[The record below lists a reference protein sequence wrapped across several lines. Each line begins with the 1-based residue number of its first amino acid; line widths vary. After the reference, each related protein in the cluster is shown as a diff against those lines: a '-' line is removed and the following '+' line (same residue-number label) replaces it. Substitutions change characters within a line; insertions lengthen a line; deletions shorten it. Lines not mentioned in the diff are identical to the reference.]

1 MKSCGERSEERIA
14 RQGHSGEYDARADS
28 ALKWLNRA
36 YDNREPQFGEI
47 KGEPNLRNLRGDLR
61 FAALLRKLK
70 LPE

>member
-1 MKSCGERSEERIA
+1 
-14 RQGHSGEYDARADS
+14 
-28 ALKWLNRA
+28 LKWLNRA

-47 KGEPNLRNLRGDLR
+47 KGDPNLRNLRGDLR